1 MQDIPASCNKN
12 DTDMKD
18 IRKRRESTSIR
29 DAEVHSLYKKIL
41 EELGDLSSVV
51 SRTYI
56 YEKIREKTRLSI
68 RTISFIINHTNV
80 P

>member
-1 MQDIPASCNKN
+1 
-12 DTDMKD
+12 MKD

-29 DAEVHSLYKKIL
+29 DAEVHSLHKKIL

-68 RTISFIINHTNV
+68 RTISFIINHTNA

>member
-1 MQDIPASCNKN
+1 MKQTQK
-12 DTDMKD
+12 DMKD

-56 YEKIREKTRLSI
+56 YERWTGYA
-68 RTISFIINHTNV
+68 
-80 P
+80 

>member
-1 MQDIPASCNKN
+1 
-12 DTDMKD
+12 MKD
-18 IRKRRESTSIR
+18 IRERRESTSIR
-29 DAEVHSLYKKIL
+29 DAEVHFLYRKIL

-68 RTISFIINHTNV
+68 RTISFIINHTNA